1 MSSSQEKLK
10 IFVTTWNMGN
20 AEPQGM
26 EAIFEEKQAI
36 GQYDLIVIGLQE
48 STYSV
53 KAGNGSDS
61 ISHLGKHIRDI
72 LGDQYE
78 ELEHCFRAQ
87 LQLYVFILKS
97 KRHRIVGKP
106 EKSIENTGILHVFPN
121 KGGLLVTLTIDGTKL
136 AFVSCHLTA
145 HEGVKHCEERNA
157 SIVEILGGVRAGD
170 TRIDITEQFHHVF
183 WMGDM
188 NYRTTFETNKVPSS
202 TKKNILALRAQ
213 RGQAVSTHVISSNNN
228 NSTAASEDVQLTL
241 ASNAEDDDDEEEE
254 EEEDEEEG
262 SGSGGKSGGVG
273 KKEQHQQDRQRVI
286 EWIKHGR
293 FDEIIAHDELN
304 REIAANRVLN
314 DFIALQP
321 KHFPPTFK
329 RQRGI
334 ALTPEILS
342 NKSTGSNTNS
352 QEIQSFY
359 HPKRIPSYTDRI
371 LYKSMPTF
379 ASALEAKFFDS
390 CEAAISSDHKPVRAG
405 FEVNIYRGISAI
417 RVDSKLIH
425 KRSSSSNNNNTP
437 HALLPKTLKFVI
449 TNLQGHDLEEMD
461 AAMFGGLS
469 DPYIVITT
477 DPAPLLLTRSGRLK
491 TDGNITNY
499 GIKTSVVKHNIDPKW
514 PDVIPL
520 QFASIDIEKLE
531 ENASL
536 IFAVWDEDLT
546 NADDLIGVATLP
558 FRTIFNTFQDQLKR
572 AGKVNKDDRLSFSY
586 HFDHLFI
593 RSNSEIMGSI
603 SGTITLDGDYR
614 EILNDFQT
622 LLTASQSSSGSNSHA
637 LLPLSEALAL
647 SQNTLCSCSIF

>member
-78 ELEHCFRAQ
+78 E
-87 LQLYVFILKS
+87 S

-491 TDGNITNY
+491 TD
-499 GIKTSVVKHNIDPKW
+499 
-514 PDVIPL
+514 
-520 QFASIDIEKLE
+520 
-531 ENASL
+531 
-536 IFAVWDEDLT
+536 VWDEDLT

-572 AGKVNKDDRLSFSY
+572 AGK
-586 HFDHLFI
+586 FI
-593 RSNSEIMGSI
+593 
-603 SGTITLDGDYR
+603 T
-614 EILNDFQT
+614 
-622 LLTASQSSSGSNSHA
+622 
-637 LLPLSEALAL
+637 
-647 SQNTLCSCSIF
+647 